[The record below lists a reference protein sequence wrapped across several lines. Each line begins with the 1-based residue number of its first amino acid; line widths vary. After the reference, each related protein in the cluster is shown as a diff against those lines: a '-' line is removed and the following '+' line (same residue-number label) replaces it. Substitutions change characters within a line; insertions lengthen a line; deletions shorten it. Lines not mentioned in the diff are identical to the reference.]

1 KLQRFQEPKT
11 VVQSIGSFKEVPN
24 GPNVVH
30 HRLLPAASRPSS
42 PQLSYCF
49 ERYLRNSTQA
59 PGLRGVRG
67 GLERPTMD
75 TTMAAPR
82 VARRIKFRL
91 DDGSLI
97 GDSNLLGV
105 DGNGIVRVA
114 VDKSVVDRNL
124 ASEKDLERLQ
134 RLLSHPEL
142 PQLPQQNG
150 GYDGPPTKKARLDS
164 RPSLSAGAN
173 DWVAKCRELIQQV
186 IRGLKSDARWFMDRV
201 SEKDV
206 PDYYTV
212 IKRPMWINLI
222 VQKLDSGEYASAQDF
237 AEDVRMIWANCIL
250 YNPQGTQVRLIGEK
264 AEKRWRNEWANSG
277 LAGERTKRI
286 TAGVAA
292 PKYDPDFEPPA
303 PKATTDRP
311 TRSGNAQKRQPPPAP
326 APAPSRQAANGGRA
340 YSHEVTSGGKG
351 REKALSL
358 ERRNQIATELQN
370 ALGELSEDQLSEL
383 MGLLPSE
390 AMQPDEAGEM
400 ELDFEALDDANLR
413 KLEAWLRN
421 VRGQGPVSPSHI
433 SHNPS
438 VRLEAG
444 DVDDE
449 DYHSD

>member
-1 KLQRFQEPKT
+1 ME
-11 VVQSIGSFKEVPN
+11 
-24 GPNVVH
+24 
-30 HRLLPAASRPSS
+30 
-42 PQLSYCF
+42 
-49 ERYLRNSTQA
+49 
-59 PGLRGVRG
+59 
-67 GLERPTMD
+67 
-75 TTMAAPR
+75 MAAPQTR

-97 GDSNLLGV
+97 ADSNLIGV
-105 DGNGIVRVA
+105 DGNGVVRVA
-114 VDKSVVDRNL
+114 VDKAVVDRNL

-134 RLLSHPEL
+134 RLLSSPEL

-150 GYDGPPTKKARLDS
+150 GYDGPPTKKARLDA
-164 RPSLSAGAN
+164 RPSLSTGVN

-186 IRGLKSDARWFMDRV
+186 IKGLKSDARWFMDRV
-201 SEKDV
+201 NEKDV

-212 IKRPMWINLI
+212 IKHPMWINLI
-222 VQKLDSGEYASAQDF
+222 IEKLDRGEYSTAQDF
-237 AEDVRMIWANCIL
+237 CEDVRLIWANCLL
-250 YNPQGTQVRLIGEK
+250 YNPQGTPVRIVGEK

-277 LAGERTKRI
+277 LASERTKRV

-292 PKYDPDFEPPA
+292 PKYDPDFEPPP
-303 PKATTDRP
+303 PKATTERP
-311 TRSGNAQKRQPPPAP
+311 TRSGNAAPKRQAQPAAP
-326 APAPSRQAANGGRA
+326 AAPSRAPNGGRA

-351 REKALSL
+351 REKALSI

-370 ALGELSEDQLSEL
+370 ALGELSEEQLNEL

-390 AMQPDEAGEM
+390 AMQPDESGEM

>member
-1 KLQRFQEPKT
+1 
-11 VVQSIGSFKEVPN
+11 
-24 GPNVVH
+24 
-30 HRLLPAASRPSS
+30 
-42 PQLSYCF
+42 
-49 ERYLRNSTQA
+49 
-59 PGLRGVRG
+59 
-67 GLERPTMD
+67 MD
-75 TTMAAPR
+75 PTMAAPR

-97 GDSNLLGV
+97 ADSNLLGV

-114 VDKSVVDRNL
+114 VERSVVDRNL

-150 GYDGPPTKKARLDS
+150 GYDAPPTKKARLEA
-164 RPSLSAGAN
+164 RPSLSVGAT

-186 IRGLKSDARWFMDRV
+186 IKGLKNDAAIFMNRV
-201 SEKDV
+201 NEKEV

-212 IKRPMWINLI
+212 VKNPIWINLI
-222 VQKLDSGEYASAQDF
+222 IEKLDRGEYPTAQDF
-237 AEDVRMIWANCIL
+237 AEDVRLMWSNCML
-250 YNPQGTQVRLIGEK
+250 YNPVNTPVRVIGEK

-277 LAGERTKRI
+277 LASERTKRA

-303 PKATTDRP
+303 PKVTTDRP
-311 TRSGNAQKRQPPPAP
+311 TRSGNAQKRQPPAAP
-326 APAPSRQAANGGRA
+326 AAAPSRGANGGRA

-351 REKALSL
+351 REKALTN

-370 ALGELSEDQLSEL
+370 AFGELSEDQLNEL

-390 AMQPDEAGEM
+390 AMQPDESGEM

-438 VRLEAG
+438 VRLEAA